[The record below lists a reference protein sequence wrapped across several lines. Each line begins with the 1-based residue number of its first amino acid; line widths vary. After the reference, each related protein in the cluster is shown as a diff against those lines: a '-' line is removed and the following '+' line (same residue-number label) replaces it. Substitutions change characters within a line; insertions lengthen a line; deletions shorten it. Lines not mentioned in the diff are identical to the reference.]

1 MEKLKLPVM
10 CGIPENNKW
19 LSMDEYIKFVN
30 FNAKCFRKYR
40 IRNRKTDEMAMH
52 VNVPFSIK

>member
-1 MEKLKLPVM
+1 MKKLKLPII
-10 CGIPENNKW
+10 GDIPERRKW

-30 FNAKCFRKYR
+30 FNHKIRGRKNAKW
-40 IRNRKTDEMAMH
+40 DESDMH